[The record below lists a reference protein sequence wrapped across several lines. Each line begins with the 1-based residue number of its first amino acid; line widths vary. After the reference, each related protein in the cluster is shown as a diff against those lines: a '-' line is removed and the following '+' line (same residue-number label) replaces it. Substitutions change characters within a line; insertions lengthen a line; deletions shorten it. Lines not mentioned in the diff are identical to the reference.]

1 MDSWVETKQLP
12 VHFVSAA
19 GLVWKDGKVLLIRS
33 QRRGWEIPGGV
44 VEQGEIILDGLK
56 REIRE
61 ESGVEA
67 EPRRLGGIYQRLNLK
82 PGFGPL
88 EGMMIPTTVNL
99 FFVCDYVA
107 GTPARPKR
115 PWRPDGSSGGGA
127 GNGHFPAH
135 PEGADGYAGL

>member
-56 REIRE
+56 REIRRNGGTPDDVIMPMLPRE
-61 ESGVEA
+61 RRGRGILRQGDPVISVLSNLRDHSEKESRPYGQ
-67 EPRRLGGIYQRLNLK
+67 P
-82 PGFGPL
+82 GPL
-88 EGMMIPTTVNL
+88 PMGG
-99 FFVCDYVA
+99 F
-107 GTPARPKR
+107 RP
-115 PWRPDGSSGGGA
+115 
-127 GNGHFPAH
+127 
-135 PEGADGYAGL
+135 Y